1 LDQRART
8 ILLVA
13 GAAIVAVVLFIVL
26 RPDDDGDDSASPTT
40 TARSTTTAPTTTA
53 PTTTVQGTQAQL
65 VRVVYQ
71 GGRVI
76 GGIRQVRLER
86 GDVLM
91 LVVASSVPDHVH
103 VHGYD
108 IMRDV
113 GPGRPARI
121 TLRVTAAGRFEVELE
136 DRKVQI
142 AELDVRP

>member
-1 LDQRART
+1 LDRRART

-13 GAAIVAVVLFIVL
+13 GAAVVAVVLFIVL

-40 TARSTTTAPTTTA
+40 TGRLTTTAPTSTR
-53 PTTTVQGTQAQL
+53 PTTTVLGPKTRH
-65 VRVVYQ
+65 VRIVYQ

-86 GDVLM
+86 GDRLA
-91 LVVASSVPDHVH
+91 LVVASSVADHVH

-113 GPGRPARI
+113 APGRPARI
-121 TLRVTAAGRFEVELE
+121 ALRVTAAGRFEVELE
-136 DRKVQI
+136 DRKIQI

>member
-1 LDQRART
+1 MDQRART
-8 ILLVA
+8 ILLVG

-26 RPDDDGDDSASPTT
+26 RPDEDGDNSTSPTT
-40 TARSTTTAPTTTA
+40 TAPSRTTAPTTTA
-53 PTTTVQGTQAQL
+53 PTTTAQGPKTVN
-65 VRVVYQ
+65 VRIVYQ

-86 GDVLM
+86 GDRLI

-113 GPGRPARI
+113 APGRPARI
-121 TLRVTAAGRFEVELE
+121 TLRVPAAGRFEVELE
-136 DRKVQI
+136 DRKVPI

>member
-13 GAAIVAVVLFIVL
+13 GAAIGAVVLFIVL
-26 RPDDDGDDSASPTT
+26 WPYDDGDDSASPTT
-40 TARSTTTAPTTTA
+40 TARSATTTAPA
-53 PTTTVQGTQAQL
+53 TTVQGPQTQL
-65 VRVVYQ
+65 VRIVYQ

-86 GDVLM
+86 GDRLM

-113 GPGRPARI
+113 APGRPARI

-136 DRKVQI
+136 DRKVPI

>member
-26 RPDDDGDDSASPTT
+26 RPNDDDEDSASPTT
-40 TARSTTTAPTTTA
+40 TAPSTTTTA
-53 PTTTVQGTQAQL
+53 PTTTVQGPQTQL
-65 VRVVYQ
+65 VRIVYQ

-86 GDVLM
+86 GDRLM

-113 GPGRPARI
+113 APGRPARI

-136 DRKVQI
+136 DRQVPI